1 MGTPT
6 EAKDQGGNVAK
17 RESMMLDTDN
27 LTYACRACWH
37 TFDAIEQPWQC
48 PKCAAIG
55 KPRDFPTLET
65 DLIARQNDAFRK
77 GMIAGLPRD
86 MLGRI
91 VSTPGVRAMGRD
103 FETAAYVSV
112 AKDTVFSEA
121 NDPYG
126 ARDFGAVIV
135 NGTKVWWKIDL
146 YNNYFDAGSDAPSDL
161 TQTRR
166 VVTILL
172 PSEY

>member
-1 MGTPT
+1 MSR
-6 EAKDQGGNVAK
+6 KK
-17 RESMMLDTDN
+17 ESMMLDTDN

-121 NDPYG
+121 NDPWG

-146 YNNYFDAGSDAPSDL
+146 YNNDFDGGSEAPCDL
-161 TQTRR
+161 AQTRR
-166 VVTILL
+166 LVTILL

>member
-1 MGTPT
+1 
-6 EAKDQGGNVAK
+6 
-17 RESMMLDTDN
+17 MLDTDK

-37 TFDAIEQPWQC
+37 TFDAIEQPEQC

-55 KPRDFPTLET
+55 QPRDLPTLEN

-77 GMIAGLPRD
+77 GMIEGLPRD

-91 VSTPGVRAMGRD
+91 VKTQGISALGRD
-103 FETAAYVSV
+103 FEVAAYFAV
-112 AKDTVFSEA
+112 AGDTVFSED
-121 NDPYG
+121 NDPWG
-126 ARDFGAVIV
+126 ARDFGSVIV
-135 NGTKVWWKIDL
+135 NDTKVWWKIDL
-146 YNNYFDAGSDAPSDL
+146 YNNDFDGGSEAPSVL

-166 VVTILL
+166 VLTMLL

>member
-1 MGTPT
+1 
-6 EAKDQGGNVAK
+6 
-17 RESMMLDTDN
+17 MLDADKQ
-27 LTYACRACWH
+27 TYTCRKCSH
-37 TFDAIEQPWQC
+37 NFDVQHQPSQC
-48 PKCAAIG
+48 PACGHTGAA
-55 KPRDFPTLET
+55 REFPTVET
-65 DLIARQNDAFRK
+65 HLIAQQNDAFRK

-121 NDPYG
+121 NDPWG
-126 ARDFGAVIV
+126 ARDFGAVSV

-146 YNNYFDAGSDAPSDL
+146 YNNDFDGGSEAPCDL
-161 TQTRR
+161 AQTRR
-166 VVTILL
+166 LVTILL